1 MAHTFIHVDSA
12 NTFFRARHVVRGSLE
27 DKVGMSIQTVLS
39 SVRKAWREFKGT
51 HVIFYLEGRSW
62 RKDHYAPYKRQ
73 RTEARAAQS
82 PREAE
87 EDRVFWETFDQ
98 FKEFVTTKTNCTV
111 LQNPRL
117 EADDLIAGFIKSHPD
132 DTHVIIS
139 TDGDFAQLIAPNVK
153 QYNGVMKITTTHEG
167 YFDEKNKP
175 IIDKKTKEVKPAPNP
190 EWLLFE
196 KCMRGDTSDNIFSA
210 YPGVRVKGTKNKV
223 GLQEAFADRN
233 SKGWSW
239 NNLMLQKWV
248 DHEGVEHRVLDDYNR
263 NKLLCDLTAQP
274 AEIKS
279 IITETI
285 STALDEEKSISQVGV
300 RLLKFCTSFDLVKV
314 AEQVTSYAE
323 PLNARYINEHTSKS
337 IDSQQSLDIG

>member
-1 MAHTFIHVDSA
+1 MAQTFIHVDTA

-39 SVRKAWREFKGT
+39 SVRKAWREFKGS

-98 FKEFVTTKTNCTV
+98 FKDFVTTKTNCTV
-111 LQNPRL
+111 LRHPQL

-153 QYNGVMKITTTHEG
+153 QYNGVMQITTTHEG
-167 YFDEKNKP
+167 YFDEKGNRVV
-175 IIDKKTKEVKPAPNP
+175 DKKTKELKPAPDP

-210 YPGVRVKGTKNKV
+210 YPGVRTKGTKNKV

-274 AEIKS
+274 DDIKVL
-279 IITETI
+279 IKETI
-285 STALDEEKSISQVGV
+285 DAAIAEEKQISQVGI

-314 AEQVTSYAE
+314 SEQVTSYAE
-323 PLNARYINEHTSKS
+323 PLNARYH
-337 IDSQQSLDIG
+337 Q